1 MYGKIKI
8 RYKGDIMPIFKDNYF
23 TNDTYSL
30 RTERLKIIKNYI
42 LDWSG
47 HLSLPKEL
55 LDWGMSA
62 PNRWYNILKKV
73 EEKKNLN
80 NVFFVELKEI
90 DEETFKYYLR
100 CKRLIKNKYS
110 ENVKILHRYGIDLKF
125 PRNRSEK
132 ILSIKKMIKTF
143 YRQKEQNELDLIP
156 EDFIIK
162 LETLLE
168 KSETI
173 FNKAHLSGRSTSAE
187 SVKKQVDIFKDDSK
201 KLRSLYSWALMTWEP
216 DEPYLVQLGFAV
228 KPKKKSSA
236 EYEHEEELE

>member
-1 MYGKIKI
+1 
-8 RYKGDIMPIFKDNYF
+8 MPKFKDNYF
-23 TNDTYSL
+23 TNDTYAL
-30 RTERLKIIKNYI
+30 RTERLKIINNYI

-62 PNRWYNILKKV
+62 PNRWQSILKKV

-80 NVFFVELKEI
+80 NNIFFDLKEI

-100 CKRLIKNKYS
+100 CKRLIQNRYS
-110 ENVKILHRYGIDLKF
+110 DDSKILHRYGVDIKF
-125 PRNRSEK
+125 PRNRREK
-132 ILSIKKMIKTF
+132 IITIKKMLKS
-143 YRQKEQNELDLIP
+143 YYKQKEQDDLNLVP
-156 EDFIIK
+156 EDFMIK

-168 KSETI
+168 KSEAI
-173 FNKAHLSGRSTSAE
+173 FEKAHSNSRSTSAQAVE
-187 SVKKQVDIFKDDSK
+187 KQVEIFKEDSK

-228 KPKKKSSA
+228 KPKKKSSF
-236 EYEHEEELE
+236 EYETEEELE